1 MDSRKDQLQLLEH
14 FGSAIKNDS
23 ARPQIAQLTELGL
36 LEITRKRQGQNIYE
50 LFGKQS
56 LNSYGLGQLSLMHE
70 KVQIQK
76 VSKVINEENIPE
88 ESQSHI
94 NNKSDVFENEEK
106 TLQIDDSNSIYED
119 SNSENNISK
128 QKTEIT
134 TVNITKDEEE
144 VYRNLGIN
152 PSILLD
158 NQANKENIIVHIVR
172 PGEDPEEILSN
183 AKEIYSLNSSKSRRK
198 NRYSEKLLN
207 KESNEIQ
214 VSENNNLEKIEEL
227 DIEDLKKDKN
237 YKAEDQ
243 YNPQDVIQLDTEL
256 PEIKSTEELEDPRR
270 KRRRSSASK

>member
-1 MDSRKDQLQLLEH
+1 
-14 FGSAIKNDS
+14 
-23 ARPQIAQLTELGL
+23 
-36 LEITRKRQGQNIYE
+36 
-50 LFGKQS
+50 
-56 LNSYGLGQLSLMHE
+56 
-70 KVQIQK
+70 
-76 VSKVINEENIPE
+76 
-88 ESQSHI
+88 
-94 NNKSDVFENEEK
+94 
-106 TLQIDDSNSIYED
+106 
-119 SNSENNISK
+119 
-128 QKTEIT
+128 
-134 TVNITKDEEE
+134 
-144 VYRNLGIN
+144 
-152 PSILLD
+152 
-158 NQANKENIIVHIVR
+158 
-172 PGEDPEEILSN
+172 N